1 VAKPGRPR
9 SEAYFKRAQK
19 VLVGGVNSPVR
30 AFRGVGGTPVA
41 IDRAKGPYLWDLDGH
56 RYIDYVLSWGPMI
69 LGHAHPA
76 VLKAVRDTAAKGTSF
91 GACHML
97 EAEMAEQ
104 LRDLLPSCEKLRF
117 VSSGT
122 EATLSALRLA
132 RGATGRGYI
141 LKFEGCYHGHGDS
154 LLVKAGS
161 GAQTLGRPD
170 SLGVTRELAKLT
182 LTAPYNDLAAAQA
195 LFKRHQGQIAAVIV
209 EPVAG
214 NMGFVRPKPG
224 FLQGLRKLCDQDRS
238 LLIFDEVMCG
248 FRVGLRGAQG
258 LYKIK
263 PDLTCLGKVI
273 GGGLPAAAF
282 GGRRDLMDQL
292 APLGGVYQAGTLS
305 GNPLALAAGL
315 ATLKLIR
322 KPGFYQGLQQALD
335 QLLGGW
341 QRLLD
346 QAAVPVQVDGEG
358 SLFGLYFSAKPVFDL
373 AGAKASDTA
382 FFKAWFHA
390 LLDRGVYLAPS
401 AFEAGFISAAHGPA
415 QIKAT
420 LKATVAALES
430 GILDVRQKS

>member
-1 VAKPGRPR
+1 MAEQRPK
-9 SEAYFKRAQK
+9 SAAYFKRAEK

-30 AFRGVGGTPVA
+30 AFKGVGGTPVV
-41 IDRAKGPYLWDLDGH
+41 IDHGKGPYIWGLDGE
-56 RYIDYVLSWGPMI
+56 RYTDYVLSWGPLI

-76 VLKAVRDTAAKGTSF
+76 ILKALKDQAAKGTSY
-91 GACHML
+91 GACHRL

-104 LRDLLPSCEKLRF
+104 VRDLLPSCEKLRF

-132 RGATGRGYI
+132 RGATGRPYI

-161 GAQTLGRPD
+161 GAQTLGTPD
-170 SLGVTRELAKLT
+170 SLGVTKELAKLT
-182 LTAPYNDLAAAQA
+182 LNAPYNDLAAVKAH
-195 LFKRHQGQIAAVIV
+195 FKAHPGRIAAIIV

-214 NMGFVRPKPG
+214 NMGFVRPVPG
-224 FLQGLRKLCDQDRS
+224 FLEGLRKLCTQDGA
-238 LLIFDEVMCG
+238 LLIFDEVMTG

-258 LYKIK
+258 RFKVK

-282 GGRRDLMDQL
+282 GGRRDLMDLL

-322 KPGFYQGLQQALD
+322 RPGFYQGLEQGLD
-335 QLLGGW
+335 ALLGGW

-346 QAAVPVQVDGEG
+346 QAGVPVQVDGEG
-358 SLFGLYFSAKPVFDL
+358 SMFGLYFSAQPVRDL

-382 FFKAWFHA
+382 FFKRWFHGHLA
-390 LLDRGVYLAPS
+390 QGVYLAPS
-401 AFEAGFISAAHGPA
+401 AFEAGFISSQHSSAV
-415 QIKAT
+415 IKAT
-420 LKATVAALES
+420 LKASERV
-430 GILDVRQKS
+430 LDTLIEGSNEIG

>member
-1 VAKPGRPR
+1 VARSLRPR

-41 IDRAKGPYLWDLDGH
+41 IAKARGPYLWDLDGQ

-76 VLKAVRDTAAKGTSF
+76 VLKAVRDSAAKGTSF
-91 GACHML
+91 GACHVL

-132 RGATGRGYI
+132 RGATGRAYI

-161 GAQTLGRPD
+161 GAQTLGQPD
-170 SLGVTRELAKLT
+170 SLGVTTELAQLT

-195 LFKRHQGQIAAVIV
+195 LFKQFPGKIAAVIV

-224 FLQGLRKLCDQDRS
+224 FLQGLRKLCDQDQS

-258 LYKIK
+258 LYKVR

-322 KPGFYQGLQQALD
+322 RPGFYQGLQQALD
-335 QLLGGW
+335 RLLGGW

-346 QAAVPVQVDGEG
+346 QAGVPVQVDGEG

-415 QIKAT
+415 QIQAT
-420 LKATVAALES
+420 LKATEAALES
-430 GILDVRQKS
+430 GILDERQNP

>member
-1 VAKPGRPR
+1 MAEPRPK
-9 SEAYFKRAQK
+9 SAAYFRRAEK
-19 VLVGGVNSPVR
+19 ALVGGVNSPVR
-30 AFRGVGGTPVA
+30 AFKGVGGTPVV
-41 IDRAKGPYLWDLDGH
+41 IDHGKGPYIWGLDGE
-56 RYIDYVLSWGPMI
+56 RYTDYVLSWGPLI
-69 LGHAHPA
+69 LGHAHPSI
-76 VLKAVRDTAAKGTSF
+76 LKALKDQAAKGTSF
-91 GACHML
+91 GACHRL

-132 RGATGRGYI
+132 RGATGRPFI

-161 GAQTLGRPD
+161 GAQTLGQPD
-170 SLGVTRELAKLT
+170 SLGVTKELAKLT
-182 LTAPYNDLAAAQA
+182 LNAPYNDLAAVKAH
-195 LFKRHQGQIAAVIV
+195 FKAHPGRIAAIIV

-214 NMGFVRPKPG
+214 NMGFVRPLPG
-224 FLQGLRKLCDQDRS
+224 FLQGLRKLCTEDGA
-238 LLIFDEVMCG
+238 LLIFDEVMTG

-258 LYKIK
+258 RFKVK

-273 GGGLPAAAF
+273 GAGLPAAAF
-282 GGRRDLMDQL
+282 GGRRDVMDQL

-315 ATLKLIR
+315 ATLKILRR
-322 KPGFYQGLQQALD
+322 KGFYEALQGGLD

-346 QAAVPVQVDGEG
+346 QAGIPAQVDGEG
-358 SLFGLYFSAKPVFDL
+358 SMFGLYFSPQPVHDL

-382 FFKAWFHA
+382 LFKRWFHGHLA
-390 LLDRGVYLAPS
+390 QGVYLAPS
-401 AFEAGFISAAHGPA
+401 AFEAGFISDQHSPSVING
-415 QIKAT
+415 T
-420 LKATVAALES
+420 LKATQRVLES
-430 GILDVRQKS
+430 LI